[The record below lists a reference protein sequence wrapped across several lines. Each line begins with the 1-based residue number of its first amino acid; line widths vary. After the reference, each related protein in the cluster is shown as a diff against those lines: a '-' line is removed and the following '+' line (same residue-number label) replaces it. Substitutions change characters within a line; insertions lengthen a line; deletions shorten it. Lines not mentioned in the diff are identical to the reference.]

1 MVAPKSLGMLKKKK
15 NMRER
20 DLMLNAR
27 TTPKT
32 IL

>member
-15 NMRER
+15 KKRER